1 MKVYL
6 QNPYILTVHNA
17 RRLGVASSVGSS
29 ERNSRNSGCVVKLGN
44 RLMRRQATQR

>member
-17 RRLGVASSVGSS
+17 RSSGVVSIVGSS
-29 ERNSRNSGCVVKLGN
+29 ERNSRNSGCGVKLGN
-44 RLMRRQATQR
+44 RFIRRQVIQR